1 MGLIEIFK
9 ICKNPESYD
18 DIVFLKNTLEE
29 FIHSK
34 KHKMKNGKYLS
45 LFLLN
50 NPETVQTYIEALKII
65 TDDVIMDILMTEKAN
80 CLIACNMLQAG
91 YYVSGIKY
99 VFDNLFYFN
108 HLPDRYTHY
117 EKHGFKL
124 TKTKLVKNMQQMCLL
139 NDETIKQHEEFY
151 IYIDVLIEQLDN
163 INNAIFP
170 RRDKKEDD
178 PEIQH
183 FSDWETKYFIPML
196 EKFIE

>member
-18 DIVFLKNTLEE
+18 DIVFLKKTLSEYMYT
-29 FIHSK
+29 K
-34 KHKMKNGKYLS
+34 KHKMKEASYLS

-50 NPETVQTYIEALKII
+50 NPETIQTYREALKII
-65 TDDVIMDILMTEKAN
+65 TDDVIMDILMTEKTN
-80 CLIACNMLQAG
+80 CSIACSMLQAG

-99 VFDNLFYFN
+99 VFDNLLYFN
-108 HLPDRYTHY
+108 RLPDRYTHY
-117 EKHGFKL
+117 VKHGFKL

-163 INNAIFP
+163 INNAIFT
-170 RRDKKEDD
+170 RRDKKVEDL
-178 PEIQH
+178 EIQN